1 MALAENLYVGN
12 GSAVLY
18 SFTFPYLANTDIKVS
33 LDGVD
38 TIAYSLANATTVQ
51 FNAAPTSGTKI
62 RIYRVTNADTA
73 KATFYPG
80 STVRAQDLN
89 ANFNQVLYNTQET
102 LERRLDRSGG
112 EMFGNVAF
120 TAGRGLIFEGATDDA
135 NETTLLGGD
144 PTADRTL
151 NLPNSSG
158 YLVSTGDVGTVA
170 TSMIADSNVTTAK
183 IANSNVTT
191 AKIADQNVTT
201 AKIADSNVTT
211 DKIANLNVTTAK
223 INDLA
228 VTTAKIN
235 DLAVT
240 TAKVADGA
248 ITSLKIADGTIVTV
262 DLADN
267 SVTTSKIVD
276 ANVTA
281 SKLSSN
287 SVETAKV
294 VDQAITTDKI
304 ADGAVTSSKIADGT
318 IVTGDLANSSVST
331 NKIIDQSVT
340 TAKVA
345 DLNVTTAK
353 LANQSVT
360 NDKIADGTIALAK
373 MADGAVVTNAEV
385 TGATVNDSS
394 VFTTSAS
401 DLRYFR
407 QDTSETIFSGDTWSS
422 SDQRIASTAAID
434 KRIIDLVDDVGG
446 FVPIA
451 NETSFPAT
459 NPDINNPDGAGTI
472 ISIKALSASYT
483 PSSGTVTIANGAGA
497 GNTVTLTGVT
507 SNLPTGFGVLVETTA
522 TQHTYSFHRLTPKAT
537 EVTTVAGSIA
547 AVQTAATN
555 VVDINN
561 FADLYQIGPNAP
573 TTRYDNTALVAGD
586 LWFDTLSQVIKA
598 WDGDSW
604 GAITPNQS
612 DLNDIAVVA
621 NDLSTQSDLGSISD
635 PLLAGQSG
643 GALETCGDSIAQ
655 IQTVAGQITPVNRV
669 GTVAGISTHVS
680 TVAGIAT
687 DVTTVS
693 GNNSN
698 VSTVAGISGN
708 VTTVAGINSHVSTVA
723 GISGAV
729 TNVSGI
735 SSNVT
740 TVSNNNANVTAVAG
754 QITPVNNVATVAGI
768 SSSVS
773 TVAGISTNV
782 TTVAGISS
790 NVTAVANNA
799 TNINA
804 VASNAANINSAV
816 SNQSNINAVAGNT
829 SNIASVV
836 SNQANI
842 TAVALNASNINS
854 AVGNQAN
861 INSTVANASNINAV
875 AASIG
880 NVNTVGGSITN
891 VNRYA
896 AEYTI
901 SASQPASPTQGRL
914 WFDTVNSVLKYF
926 NGSIFASIA
935 AGISQI
941 QADTNPTLGG
951 HLNANSKNINNV
963 STIDGADLTIDFGTI

>member
-1 MALAENLYVGN
+1 MALAENAYVGN

-18 SFTFPYLANTDIKVS
+18 SFTFPYLVNTDIKVS

-38 TIAYSLANATTVQ
+38 TTAYTLANATTVQ
-51 FNAAPTSGTKI
+51 FNAAPTNGTKI
-62 RIYRVTNADTA
+62 RIYRVTSADTA

-102 LERRLDRSGG
+102 VERRLDRSGG
-112 EMFGNVAF
+112 EMFGNLAF

-135 NETTLLGGD
+135 SETTLLGGD

-158 YLVSTGDVGTVA
+158 NLVSTGDVGTVA

-191 AKIADQNVTT
+191 VKIADQNVTT

-248 ITSLKIADGTIVTV
+248 ITSLKIADGTIVTG

-267 SVTTSKIVD
+267 SITTGKIVD

-281 SKLSSN
+281 NKLSSN

-294 VDQAITTDKI
+294 VDQAITTGKI
-304 ADGAVTSSKIADGT
+304 ADSAVTSAKIADGT
-318 IVTGDLANSSVST
+318 IVTADLANNSVST
-331 NKIIDQSVT
+331 DKIIDQSVT

-373 MADGAVVTNAEV
+373 MADGAVVTNSEV
-385 TGATVNDSS
+385 AGATVNDSS

-472 ISIKALSASYT
+472 ISIKALNASYT

-507 SNLPTGFGVLVETTA
+507 SNLPAGFGVLVETTS

-537 EVTTVAGSIA
+537 EVTTVAGSIQ
-547 AVQTAATN
+547 AVQTAAAN

-561 FADLYQIGPNAP
+561 FSDLYQIGPNAP
-573 TTRYDNTALVAGD
+573 TTRYDNSPILSGD

-598 WDGDSW
+598 WDGDVW

-621 NDLSTQSDLGSISD
+621 NDLSTESDLGSIAD

-655 IQTVAGQITPVNRV
+655 IQTVAGQITPVNRI

-680 TVAGIAT
+680 TVAGIANA
-687 DVTTVS
+687 VTTVS

-723 GISGAV
+723 GISSHV
-729 TNVSGI
+729 VNVSGI
-735 SSNVT
+735 SGNVT
-740 TVSNNNANVTAVAG
+740 NVATNNANVTTVAG
-754 QITPVNNVATVAGI
+754 QISPVNNVATVAGI
-768 SSSVS
+768 SSNVS
-773 TVAGISTNV
+773 TVAGVAPNV
-782 TTVAGISS
+782 TTVAGSIN
-790 NVTAVANNA
+790 NVNT
-799 TNINA
+799 
-804 VASNAANINSAV
+804 
-816 SNQSNINAVAGNT
+816 VAG
-829 SNIASVV
+829 
-836 SNQANI
+836 
-842 TAVALNASNINS
+842 
-854 AVGNQAN
+854 
-861 INSTVANASNINAV
+861 
-875 AASIG
+875 SIG
-880 NVNTVGGSITN
+880 NVNYVGSSIN
-891 VNRYA
+891 DVNRYA

-901 SASQPASPTQGRL
+901 SASQPASPTMGRL

-926 NGSIFASIA
+926 NGSIFSSIA

-941 QADTNPTLGG
+941 QSDTNPTLGG
-951 HLNANSKNINNV
+951 HLNADSKNINNV
-963 STIDGADLTIDFGTI
+963 STIDGADLSIDFGTI

>member
-38 TIAYSLANATTVQ
+38 TIAYTLANATTVQ
-51 FNAAPTSGTKI
+51 FNAAPTNGTKI

-102 LERRLDRSGG
+102 VERRLDRSGG

-144 PTADRTL
+144 PTSDRTL

-223 INDLA
+223 INDLGVTTEKIA
-228 VTTAKIN
+228 DLNITTGKIADSNVTTPKIADQNVTTAKIADGN
-235 DLAVT
+235 VTTVKIADGNVT
-240 TAKVADGA
+240 TAKILDANVVTA
-248 ITSLKIADGTIVTV
+248 KIADQ
-262 DLADN
+262 N
-267 SVTTSKIVD
+267 
-276 ANVTA
+276 
-281 SKLSSN
+281 
-287 SVETAKV
+287 
-294 VDQAITTDKI
+294 
-304 ADGAVTSSKIADGT
+304 
-318 IVTGDLANSSVST
+318 
-331 NKIIDQSVT
+331 VT
-340 TAKVA
+340 TAKIA
-345 DLNVTTAK
+345 DLNVTTGK
-353 LANQSVT
+353 LADQSVT

-373 MADGAVVTNAEV
+373 LTDGAVVTNAEV
-385 TGATVNDSS
+385 LGATVNDSS

-472 ISIKALSASYT
+472 ISIKALSASYS
-483 PSSGTVTIANGAGA
+483 PSSGTVSIANGAGA

-507 SNLPTGFGVLVETTA
+507 SNLPAGFGVLVETTP
-522 TQHTYSFHRLTPKAT
+522 TQHTYTFHRLTPKAT

-547 AVQTAATN
+547 AVQTAAIN

-561 FADLYQIGPNAP
+561 FADIYQIGPNAP
-573 TTRYDNTALVAGD
+573 TTRYDSTAIQPGD
-586 LWFDTLSQVIKA
+586 LWFDTLAQVVKA
-598 WDGDSW
+598 WDGDAW
-604 GAITPNQS
+604 GAITPNQA

-621 NDLSTQSDLGSISD
+621 NDLSTESDLGSVAD
-635 PLLAGQSG
+635 PLLQGQSG
-643 GALETCGDSIAQ
+643 GALETCGDSIVQ

-723 GISGAV
+723 GISSHV
-729 TNVSGI
+729 VNVSGI
-735 SSNVT
+735 SGNVT
-740 TVSNNNANVTAVAG
+740 NVADNNANVTTVAG
-754 QITPVNNVATVAGI
+754 QISPVNNVATVAGI
-768 SSSVS
+768 SSNVS
-773 TVAGISTNV
+773 TVAGVSANV
-782 TTVAGISS
+782 TTVAGSIS
-790 NVTAVANNA
+790 NVNT
-799 TNINA
+799 
-804 VASNAANINSAV
+804 
-816 SNQSNINAVAGNT
+816 VAG
-829 SNIASVV
+829 
-836 SNQANI
+836 
-842 TAVALNASNINS
+842 
-854 AVGNQAN
+854 
-861 INSTVANASNINAV
+861 
-875 AASIG
+875 SIG
-880 NVNTVGGSITN
+880 NVNYVGSSIN
-891 VNRYA
+891 DVNRYA

-901 SASQPASPTQGRL
+901 SASQPPSPTMGRL

-926 NGSIFASIA
+926 NGSIFSSIA

-941 QADTNPTLGG
+941 QSDTNPTLGG

>member
-1 MALAENLYVGN
+1 MALAENTYVGN

-18 SFTFPYLANTDIKVS
+18 SFTFPYLVNTDIKVS

-38 TIAYSLANATTVQ
+38 TTAYTLANATTVQ
-51 FNAAPTSGTKI
+51 FNAAPTNGTKI
-62 RIYRVTNADTA
+62 RIYRVTSADTA

-102 LERRLDRSGG
+102 VERRLDRSGG
-112 EMFGNVAF
+112 EMFGNLAF

-135 NETTLLGGD
+135 SETTLLGGD

-158 YLVSTGDVGTVA
+158 NLVSTGDVGTVA

-223 INDLA
+223 INDLG
-228 VTTAKIN
+228 VTTAKI
-235 DLAVT
+235 
-240 TAKVADGA
+240 
-248 ITSLKIADGTIVTV
+248 
-262 DLADN
+262 
-267 SVTTSKIVD
+267 
-276 ANVTA
+276 
-281 SKLSSN
+281 
-287 SVETAKV
+287 
-294 VDQAITTDKI
+294 
-304 ADGAVTSSKIADGT
+304 
-318 IVTGDLANSSVST
+318 
-331 NKIIDQSVT
+331 
-340 TAKVA
+340 A
-345 DLNVTTAK
+345 DLNVTTGKIADSNVTSPKIADQNVTTAKIADGNVTTVKIADGNVTTAKILDANVVTAKIADQNVTTAKIADLNVTTGK
-353 LANQSVT
+353 LADQSVT

-373 MADGAVVTNAEV
+373 LTDGAVVTNAEV
-385 TGATVNDSS
+385 LGATVNDSS

-483 PSSGTVTIANGAGA
+483 PSSGTVTIPNGAGA

-507 SNLPTGFGVLVETTA
+507 SNLPAGFGVLVETTS

-547 AVQTAATN
+547 AVQTAAIN

-561 FADLYQIGPNAP
+561 FADIYQIGPNAP
-573 TTRYDNTALVAGD
+573 TTRYDSSAIQPGD
-586 LWFDTLSQVIKA
+586 LWFDTLAQVVKA
-598 WDGDSW
+598 WDGDVW
-604 GAITPNQS
+604 GAITPNQA

-621 NDLSTQSDLGSISD
+621 NDLSTESDLGSVAD
-635 PLLAGQSG
+635 PLLNGQSG
-643 GALETCGDSIAQ
+643 GALETCGDSIVQ

-723 GISGAV
+723 GISSHV
-729 TNVSGI
+729 VNVSGI
-735 SSNVT
+735 SGNVT
-740 TVSNNNANVTAVAG
+740 DVANNNANVTTVAG
-754 QITPVNNVATVAGI
+754 QISPVNNVATVAGI
-768 SSSVS
+768 SSNVS
-773 TVAGISTNV
+773 TVAGVAPNV
-782 TTVAGISS
+782 TTVAGSIN
-790 NVTAVANNA
+790 NVNT
-799 TNINA
+799 
-804 VASNAANINSAV
+804 
-816 SNQSNINAVAGNT
+816 VAG
-829 SNIASVV
+829 
-836 SNQANI
+836 
-842 TAVALNASNINS
+842 
-854 AVGNQAN
+854 
-861 INSTVANASNINAV
+861 
-875 AASIG
+875 SIG
-880 NVNTVGGSITN
+880 NVNYVGSSIN
-891 VNRYA
+891 DVNRYA

-901 SASQPASPTQGRL
+901 SASQPVSPTMGRL

-926 NGSIFASIA
+926 NGSIFSSIA

-941 QADTNPTLGG
+941 QSDTNPTLGG
-951 HLNANSKNINNV
+951 HLNADSKNINNV
-963 STIDGADLTIDFGTI
+963 STIDGADLSIDFGTI

>member
-1 MALAENLYVGN
+1 MALAENTYVGN
-12 GSAVLY
+12 GSSVLY
-18 SFTFPYLANTDIKVS
+18 SFTFPYLATTDIKVS

-38 TIAYSLANATTVQ
+38 TIAYTLANATTVQ
-51 FNAAPTSGTKI
+51 FNAAPTNGTKV
-62 RIYRVTNADTA
+62 RIYRVTNADAA

-102 LERRLDRSGG
+102 VERRLDRSGG
-112 EMFGNVAF
+112 EMFGNLAF
-120 TAGRGLIFEGATDDA
+120 SAGRGVIFEGLTDDA
-135 NETTLLGGD
+135 YETTLLGGD

-158 YLVSTGDVGTVA
+158 NIVSTGDVGTVA
-170 TSMIADSNVTTAK
+170 TAMIADSNVTTAK

-228 VTTAKIN
+228 VTTGKIN
-235 DLAVT
+235 DQAVT

-248 ITSLKIADGTIVTV
+248 ITSLKIADGTIVTG

-267 SVTTSKIVD
+267 SVTTGKIVD

-281 SKLSSN
+281 AKLSAN

-294 VDQAITTDKI
+294 VDQAITTGKI
-304 ADGAVTSSKIADGT
+304 ADSAVTSAKIADGT
-318 IVTGDLANSSVST
+318 IVTADLANSSVST
-331 NKIIDQSVT
+331 DKIIDQNVT
-340 TAKVA
+340 TAKIA

-353 LANQSVT
+353 IADQAVT
-360 NDKIADGTIALAK
+360 NAKIADGTIALAK

-385 TGATVNDSS
+385 AGASVNDSS

-407 QDTSETIFSGDTWSS
+407 QDTSETIFSGDAWSS

-451 NETSFPAT
+451 NETSFPAA

-472 ISIKALSASYT
+472 VSIKQLSASYT
-483 PSSGTVTIANGAGA
+483 PSSGTVTIPNGAGA

-507 SNLPTGFGVLVETTA
+507 SNLPAGFGVLVETTS
-522 TQHTYSFHRLTPKAT
+522 TLHTYSFHRLTPKAT
-537 EVTTVAGSIA
+537 EVTTVAGNIA

-573 TTRYDNTALVAGD
+573 VTRYDNSAIQPGD
-586 LWFDTLSQVIKA
+586 LWFDTQADVIKA
-598 WDGDSW
+598 WDGNTW
-604 GAITPNQS
+604 AAITPNQA

-621 NDLSTQSDLGSISD
+621 NDLSTFDDLGSVAD

-643 GALETCGDSIAQ
+643 GALQTCGNSIAQ
-655 IQTVAGQITPVNRV
+655 IQTVAGQITPTNNVA
-669 GTVAGISTHVS
+669 TVAGISANVTTVAGINGHVS
-680 TVAGIAT
+680 TVAGIAANVT
-687 DVTTVS
+687 NVSGIANSVTTVANNDANVTAVGGQITPVNRVATVAGIS
-693 GNNSN
+693 GSVSTVAGIAANVTTVASNNAN
-698 VSTVAGISGN
+698 VSTVAGISNNVTTVAGISGN
-708 VTTVAGINSHVSTVA
+708 VTTVANNNANVSTVA
-723 GISGAV
+723 GSI
-729 TNVSGI
+729 
-735 SSNVT
+735 
-740 TVSNNNANVTAVAG
+740 ANV
-754 QITPVNNVATVAGI
+754 NY
-768 SSSVS
+768 
-773 TVAGISTNV
+773 
-782 TTVAGISS
+782 
-790 NVTAVANNA
+790 
-799 TNINA
+799 
-804 VASNAANINSAV
+804 
-816 SNQSNINAVAGNT
+816 
-829 SNIASVV
+829 
-836 SNQANI
+836 
-842 TAVALNASNINS
+842 
-854 AVGNQAN
+854 
-861 INSTVANASNINAV
+861 
-875 AASIG
+875 
-880 NVNTVGGSITN
+880 VGGSIAD

-901 SASQPASPTQGRL
+901 SATQPSSPSMGRL

-941 QADTNPTLGG
+941 QSDTSPTLGG
-951 HLNANSKNINNV
+951 HLNANNKNINNV
-963 STIDGADLTIDFGTI
+963 ATIDGADLTIDFGTI

>member
-1 MALAENLYVGN
+1 MALAENTYVGN

-18 SFTFPYLANTDIKVS
+18 SFTFPYLATTDIKVS

-38 TIAYSLANATTVQ
+38 TIAYTLANATTVQ
-51 FNAAPTSGTKI
+51 FNAAPTNGTKI

-102 LERRLDRSGG
+102 VERRLDRSGG

-223 INDLA
+223 INDLG
-228 VTTAKIN
+228 VTTAKI
-235 DLAVT
+235 
-240 TAKVADGA
+240 
-248 ITSLKIADGTIVTV
+248 
-262 DLADN
+262 
-267 SVTTSKIVD
+267 
-276 ANVTA
+276 
-281 SKLSSN
+281 
-287 SVETAKV
+287 
-294 VDQAITTDKI
+294 
-304 ADGAVTSSKIADGT
+304 
-318 IVTGDLANSSVST
+318 
-331 NKIIDQSVT
+331 
-340 TAKVA
+340 A
-345 DLNVTTAK
+345 DLNVTTGKIADSNVTTPKIADQNVTTAKIADSNVTTVKIADGNVTTAKILDANVVTAKIADQNVTTAKIADLNVTTGK
-353 LANQSVT
+353 LADQSVT
-360 NDKIADGTIALAK
+360 NDKIADGTIALTK
-373 MADGAVVTNAEV
+373 LTDGAVVTNAEV
-385 TGATVNDSS
+385 LGATVNDSS

-472 ISIKALSASYT
+472 ISIKALSASYS
-483 PSSGTVTIANGAGA
+483 PSSGTVSIANGAGA

-507 SNLPTGFGVLVETTA
+507 SNLPAGFGVLVETTP

-547 AVQTAATN
+547 AVQTAAIN

-561 FADLYQIGPNAP
+561 FADIYQIGPNAP
-573 TTRYDNTALVAGD
+573 TTRYDSTAIQPGD
-586 LWFDTLSQVIKA
+586 LWFDTLAQVVKA
-598 WDGDSW
+598 WDGDAW
-604 GAITPNQS
+604 GAITPNQA

-621 NDLSTQSDLGSISD
+621 NDLSTESDLGSVAD
-635 PLLAGQSG
+635 PLLQGQSG
-643 GALETCGDSIAQ
+643 GALETCGDSIVQ

-723 GISGAV
+723 GISSHV
-729 TNVSGI
+729 VNVSGI
-735 SSNVT
+735 SGNVT
-740 TVSNNNANVTAVAG
+740 NVANNNANVTTVAG
-754 QITPVNNVATVAGI
+754 QISPVNNVATVAGI
-768 SSSVS
+768 SSNVS
-773 TVAGISTNV
+773 TVAGVSANV
-782 TTVAGISS
+782 TTVAGSIS
-790 NVTAVANNA
+790 NVNT
-799 TNINA
+799 
-804 VASNAANINSAV
+804 
-816 SNQSNINAVAGNT
+816 VAG
-829 SNIASVV
+829 
-836 SNQANI
+836 
-842 TAVALNASNINS
+842 
-854 AVGNQAN
+854 
-861 INSTVANASNINAV
+861 
-875 AASIG
+875 SIG
-880 NVNTVGGSITN
+880 NVNYVGSSIN
-891 VNRYA
+891 DVNRYA

-901 SASQPASPTQGRL
+901 SASQPTSPTMGRL

-926 NGSIFASIA
+926 NGSIFSSIA

-941 QADTNPTLGG
+941 QSDTSPTLGG